1 MSGARDDAG
10 TTRSAAANASDAGS
24 AATPAAQ
31 LVAPLA
37 GIRVVVTRPGRQ
49 AAIFAQR
56 LAIIG
61 GEPIV
66 CPAMVIA
73 PPANPAPFSAVLR
86 HLGDFDFAL
95 FVSANAAEAVLTQD
109 VAWPSRLTAIAVG
122 PTTADALILGGIA
135 DELSPPARFDSEG
148 VLALPA
154 LQNVKGKRIVIFRGE
169 SDGGSKGR
177 ELMRETL
184 DARGAIVEPVACYR
198 RQRPTFNADG
208 LLDQWRSGGVDAV
221 IATSVEVLDNFLA
234 LIGDTGRGLL
244 AATPLFVP
252 HERIAA
258 HAKNKGLTNIVTT
271 AATDAG
277 LIAGLLTYFQRT

>member
-1 MSGARDDAG
+1 M
-10 TTRSAAANASDAGS
+10 TSASLN
-24 AATPAAQ
+24 T
-31 LVAPLA
+31 PLA
-37 GIRVVVTRPGRQ
+37 GIRVVITRPGKQ

-73 PPANPAPFSAVLR
+73 PPANPAPFREVLAR
-86 HLGDFDFAL
+86 LADFDFAF
-95 FVSANAAEAVLTQD
+95 FVSANAAEAVLTQEFE
-109 VAWPSRLTAIAVG
+109 WPATLTAIAVG
-122 PTTADALILGGIA
+122 PTTADSLILGGIA
-135 DELSPPARFDSEG
+135 DVLSPPARFDSEG

-154 LQNVKGKRIVIFRGE
+154 LQDVQGKRIVIFRGE
-169 SDGGSKGR
+169 SDDGGKGR
-177 ELMRETL
+177 ALIKNAL
-184 DARGAIVEPVACYR
+184 AARGAIVEAVSCYR

-208 LLDQWRSGGVDAV
+208 LLAHWQGGGVDAV
-221 IATSVEVLDNFLA
+221 IATSAEVLDNFLA
-234 LIGDTGRGLL
+234 LIGDAGRGLL

-258 HAKNKGLTNIVTT
+258 HARNKGLTKIVTT

-277 LIAGLLTYFQRT
+277 IIAGLLNHFQRT